1 MEFHQSSAER
11 FAERLFNHLSKHFD
25 GKIMNSEEFN
35 VDLMIKSIPYEI
47 DEDVSIDISPKIE
60 NPVNNSIKLVST
72 NNDEP
77 EPELVT
83 EGDNV
88 PNSSNEF
95 EPTPIID
102 DDEENNTTEE
112 IFKDDISDEPIKEP
126 KKGKVKKEKVKKV
139 KKVKKEKDPNKP
151 KRLPNSYIN
160 WKGHPDNAEAI
171 NTKAEEINE
180 ETGKKYGKRTA
191 ASYLWNLISKEEQQ
205 KWKSV

>member
-35 VDLMIKSIPYEI
+35 VDLMIRSIPYEI
-47 DEDVSIDISPKIE
+47 DEDISIDISPKIE

-83 EGDNV
+83 EDDNV

-95 EPTPIID
+95 EATPIIC
-102 DDEENNTTEE
+102 
-112 IFKDDISDEPIKEP
+112 P
-126 KKGKVKKEKVKKV
+126 
-139 KKVKKEKDPNKP
+139 
-151 KRLPNSYIN
+151 
-160 WKGHPDNAEAI
+160 
-171 NTKAEEINE
+171 
-180 ETGKKYGKRTA
+180 
-191 ASYLWNLISKEEQQ
+191 YL
-205 KWKSV
+205 